1 MEKILDL
8 YTDYLQVTFRGARA
22 TGLSDVL
29 DNSYSHDQITRLLS
43 GSDFGS
49 RELWQSVK
57 PLVRTHQQ
65 SGACLIFDD
74 SIIEKPHTGE
84 SELATWHFDHSKGR
98 PVKGIGM
105 LTAFYHAQSERNSQP
120 LRVPVGYELIRKPIE
135 YCDIETRKQKRVS
148 KVTKNEMLRQM
159 VPQCIRNDLLFR
171 YVLGD
176 SWFAAT
182 ENMSFVHEKGKIFI
196 FDLKTNRSAA
206 KSGAARKKGRSR
218 VPGISEMGLPEMTPV
233 QVWPKDLDIPVLVV
247 KQAFKNEGGSEGL
260 RYLATNDLNLPAGQ
274 ITATCQKRWGV
285 EEYHK
290 SIKQD
295 TAVAK
300 SPTKT
305 IRTRSDHVFASLLA
319 YVKFEK
325 LKFADKTNHFAL
337 KSKLYIAAV
346 KAAFKELYSW
356 QQPMAADCV
365 M

>member
-8 YTDYLQVTFRGARA
+8 YTDYLQVTFRGASA

-49 RELWQSVK
+49 KDLWQSVK

-65 SGACLIFDD
+65 SDACLIFDD
-74 SIIEKPHTGE
+74 SIIEKPYTDE
-84 SELATWHFDHSKGR
+84 SELVTWHYDHSKGGS
-98 PVKGIGM
+98 VKGIGL
-105 LTAFYHAQSERNSQP
+105 LTGFYHTQSELNSQP
-120 LRVPVGYELIRKPIE
+120 LRIPVGYELIRKPIE
-135 YCDIETRKQKRVS
+135 YCEIKTRKQKRMS
-148 KVTKNEMLRQM
+148 NVTKNELLRQM
-159 VPQCIRNDLLFR
+159 MLQCIRNDLLFR

-182 ENMSFVHEKGKIFI
+182 ENMNFIHEKGKIFI
-196 FDLKTNRSAA
+196 FDLKTNRLAA
-206 KSGAARKKGRSR
+206 KSEEARKKGKWTA
-218 VPGISEMGLPEMTPV
+218 ISEMDLPEMTPV
-233 QVWPKDLDIPVLVV
+233 QVWLKDLGIPILVV
-247 KQAFKNEGGSEGL
+247 KQAFKNEGGSEGV
-260 RYLATNDLNLPAGQ
+260 RYLVTNDLNLSAGE
-274 ITATCQKRWGV
+274 ITTTYQKRWSV

-290 SIKQD
+290 SIKQN

-305 IRTRSDHVFASLLA
+305 IRTQSNHVFASLLA

-325 LKFADKTNHFAL
+325 FKFADKTNHFAL
-337 KSKLYIAAV
+337 KSKLYLTAV
-346 KAAFKELYSW
+346 KAAFKELSSW